1 MNDFHVPTPTSSTLL
16 LSLLFSL
23 VLLAAIRLVFLAYG
37 ALSKVSTSK
46 EKLSQQEKADPVQH
60 GRRRWTS
67 MMRWSWTWEGLP
79 LSLPISFSF
88 SDQQIIGGVVG
99 NGIGVSAPP
108 PPTMK
113 AMLHGKRTGPAFEHP
128 LPAIY
133 ETEVPVSMAKMIM
146 SRHTTRRPTPIRPPK
161 RITVPAPRRAQS
173 MV

>member
-1 MNDFHVPTPTSSTLL
+1 MHLLGDTTRFMNDFHVPTPTSSTLL

-37 ALSKVSTSK
+37 ALSKVSNSK

-128 LPAIY
+128 RTFNPFHIQSNFHPCLPS
-133 ETEVPVSMAKMIM
+133 VQCLLSMKLKF
-146 SRHTTRRPTPIRPPK
+146 PYQWQK
-161 RITVPAPRRAQS
+161 
-173 MV
+173 